1 MLLVHRSHSPVL
13 LPAQA
18 PSQPNTSGSV
28 GKSTIDLKDHALGPY
43 FASSPLLCIRSLTNM
58 CQLQTALLSVSVGT
72 TCTFYQPLVVL
83 EALALTAAIVVALT
97 VYTFNAARKG
107 ANFR

>member
-1 MLLVHRSHSPVL
+1 LFIGLIPLYFYQRKHPVNLILLGVWVRF
-13 LPAQA
+13 
-18 PSQPNTSGSV
+18 
-28 GKSTIDLKDHALGPY
+28 TIDLKDHALGPY